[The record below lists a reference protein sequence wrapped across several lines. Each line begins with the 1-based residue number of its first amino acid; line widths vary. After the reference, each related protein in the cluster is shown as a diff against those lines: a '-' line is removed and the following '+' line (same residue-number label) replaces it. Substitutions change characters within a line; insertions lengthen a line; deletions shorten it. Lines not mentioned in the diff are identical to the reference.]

1 MDIRADYVDTPHRR
15 LLDLRRH
22 GVPEV
27 PLLGW
32 YNYTRARL
40 DLPVHRHFGVLEI
53 SLLDRGRQNLQV
65 ENRLYRLRGG
75 DLFVRFPGEA
85 HSSGGYPMEAGQLY
99 WLNLRLPKPGQRL
112 FQLTERETARLTT
125 ALCQLPHR
133 QFRAGGRIKGL
144 FKELLALYD
153 DHDRPLRTIRLRQT
167 VLWLLLEVV
176 DTAARHVGSETSRR
190 IAEVIQTIES
200 APQAMYRL
208 EDLARHAHLSLSQ
221 FKARFKAEAGV
232 PPRQFILRT
241 KVEAAEKRLVES
253 RDSVL
258 QIALDFGFPSSQ
270 YFATV
275 FKRITGLTPQEARS
289 RSGEPPSPSHRSTD
303 GWS

>member
-1 MDIRADYVDTPHRR
+1 MDIRADYVDTRHRR

-32 YNYTRARL
+32 YNYTRARI

-85 HSSGGYPMEAGQLY
+85 HSSGGYPMQAGQLY
-99 WLNLRLPKPGQRL
+99 WLNLRLPKPGQCML
-112 FQLTERETARLTT
+112 QLTRQETANLVA
-125 ALCQLPHR
+125 ALCRLPYR
-133 QFRAGGRIKGL
+133 QFRAGRRIKAM

-153 DHDRPLRTIRLRQT
+153 DRDRPLRAIHLRQT
-167 VLWLLLEVV
+167 VLLLLLEVA
-176 DTAARHVGSETSRR
+176 DAAAKHVGSETSRR
-190 IAEVIQTIES
+190 IAEVIQAIED
-200 APQAMYRL
+200 APHESYRL

-221 FKARFKAEAGV
+221 FKTRFKAEAGV
-232 PPRQFILRT
+232 PPRQFILQT
-241 KVEAAEKRLVES
+241 KIEAAQRRLAES

-258 QIALDFGFPSSQ
+258 QVALDFGFPSSQ

-289 RSGEPPSPSHRSTD
+289 QSGTPRTPSHRPTD